1 MTALARPNHPAR
13 LAALFV
19 GTAAA
24 VALIAAAAASLY
36 LVVQDQRETRVSG
49 VAGVSDVPDSN
60 ITAPEGLI
68 VVTQV
73 DTPEQ
78 FEELAGFAPFVPDK
92 LPASTDTTPK
102 FAIAQPDE
110 NGLRVGRV
118 AYSAREGALTDGI
131 SGPVIVIGQAK
142 GAPGA
147 GVDGQLK
154 RIVGGTRALVATL
167 ACGDLVLDVQMY
179 FSPEPQEG
187 EPIVTSH
194 MHGVAT
200 EFLDSIREQ
209 CAG

>member
-1 MTALARPNHPAR
+1 MCRTPTSRRPKA
-13 LAALFV
+13 
-19 GTAAA
+19 
-24 VALIAAAAASLY
+24 
-36 LVVQDQRETRVSG
+36 
-49 VAGVSDVPDSN
+49 
-60 ITAPEGLI
+60 LI

-78 FEELAGFAPFVPDK
+78 FEELAGFAPFVPDE

-102 FAIAQPDE
+102 FAIAEPDE
-110 NGLRVGRV
+110 TGLRVGRV
-118 AYSAREGALTDGI
+118 AYSAREGVATDGI
-131 SGPVIVIGQAK
+131 GGPVIVIGQAR

-187 EPIVTSH
+187 EQIVTSY

-200 EFLDSIREQ
+200 QFLDGIREQ
-209 CAG
+209 CAE